1 MSSAVERLLPPERE
15 NLRAYRDRGGYQ
27 TLAAFGHNQDLLRE
41 RVASVTLTGLGGAHF
56 PFATKVSAVLKT
68 PGPRY
73 VVANGAEDE
82 PGSQKDKLLIER
94 NPHVV
99 IEGALLAA
107 AAVDADEVIFYIR
120 ESLLEASAS
129 MADALTEVAA
139 DGLAG
144 DRVLRIHAAPITYV
158 AGEASAALRSLA
170 GEDAKPNAQPPYPS
184 ESGYLGQPTLVSNV
198 ETFANLPRMLSD
210 DASSAASRSRL
221 ATVTGDVVSPG
232 VFEVDPLTTTLC
244 DLIAMAG
251 GVPGEAT
258 VKAVQPGGPSSA
270 YVSATQLDTALT
282 NEAIRGIGSQPG
294 CLAIRVVAD
303 TRCMVEEVAA
313 VAAFFAREQCGQC
326 PGCRMKTTSYS
337 TLLGKVVQGAANW
350 ELLGQF
356 ATIDEFV
363 ADMPRKCALI
373 DMPTAPVMSA
383 VEHFRS
389 DFADH
394 IDNEKCSARN
404 DSQSEK

>member
-1 MSSAVERLLPPERE
+1 
-15 NLRAYRDRGGYQ
+15 
-27 TLAAFGHNQDLLRE
+27 LAAIGLEQDVLRE
-41 RVASVTLTGLGGAHF
+41 RLSSSTLTGLGGAHF
-56 PFATKVSAVLKT
+56 PFATKVAAVLQK

-82 PGSQKDKLLIER
+82 PGSQKDKVLIER

-107 AAVDADEVIFYIR
+107 AAVEADEVIFYIR
-120 ESLLEASAS
+120 ESLVEAFAS
-129 MADALTEVAA
+129 MSEALSEVAA

-144 DRVLRIHAAPITYV
+144 DRVLRLHAAPTDYV
-158 AGEASAALRSLA
+158 AGEASAAVRSLE

-184 ESGYLGQPTLVSNV
+184 EIGYLGQPTLVSNV

-210 DASSAASRSRL
+210 DASVNTSRSRL
-221 ATVTGDVVSPG
+221 ATVIGDVVSPG
-232 VFEVDPLTTTLC
+232 VFEVDPLSTSLR
-244 DLIAMAG
+244 DLVLMAG
-251 GVPGEAT
+251 GVTSGANI
-258 VKAVQPGGPSSA
+258 KALQPGGPSSA
-270 YVSATQLDTALT
+270 YVTVAQLDANLT
-282 NEAIRGIGSQPG
+282 NESIREIGSQPG
-294 CLAIRVVAD
+294 CLAVRVVAEN
-303 TRCMVEEVAA
+303 RCMVEEVAG

-326 PGCRMKTTSYS
+326 PGCRMKTSTYS

-394 IDNEKCSARN
+394 IDNGQCSAR
-404 DSQSEK
+404 DVSQPEK

>member
-27 TLAAFGHNQDLLRE
+27 TLAAMGHKQDALRE
-41 RVASVTLTGLGGAHF
+41 RIASVTLTGLGGAHF

-198 ETFANLPRMLSD
+198 
-210 DASSAASRSRL
+210 
-221 ATVTGDVVSPG
+221 
-232 VFEVDPLTTTLC
+232 
-244 DLIAMAG
+244 
-251 GVPGEAT
+251 
-258 VKAVQPGGPSSA
+258 
-270 YVSATQLDTALT
+270 
-282 NEAIRGIGSQPG
+282 
-294 CLAIRVVAD
+294 
-303 TRCMVEEVAA
+303 
-313 VAAFFAREQCGQC
+313 
-326 PGCRMKTTSYS
+326 
-337 TLLGKVVQGAANW
+337 
-350 ELLGQF
+350 
-356 ATIDEFV
+356 
-363 ADMPRKCALI
+363 
-373 DMPTAPVMSA
+373 
-383 VEHFRS
+383 
-389 DFADH
+389 
-394 IDNEKCSARN
+394 
-404 DSQSEK
+404 